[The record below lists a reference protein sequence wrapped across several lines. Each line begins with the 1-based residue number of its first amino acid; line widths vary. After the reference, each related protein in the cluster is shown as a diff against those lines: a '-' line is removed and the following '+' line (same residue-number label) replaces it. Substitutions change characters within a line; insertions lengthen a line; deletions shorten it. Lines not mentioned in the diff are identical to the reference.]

1 MTLRLPFQKRC
12 YATTMT
18 NTEEVKEQFYS
29 YLRDIINCVLANDII
44 TLIGNFVAR
53 IGSVFEK

>member
-1 MTLRLPFQKRC
+1 MTMKLPFQKRFH
-12 YATTMT
+12 AITMT
-18 NTEEVKEQFYS
+18 NTEEVNEQFYS
-29 YLRDIINCVLANDII
+29 YLRDTIHCVLANDII